1 MLIFPEFIKFSWRI
15 FVIVIPKSLLSVCGF
30 ILLAVISLFAQVTQV
45 AEKPVNSKKADE
57 KQAAVLQNIT
67 GEQVAESV
75 ILVYGGFRGRETLNQ
90 IRKTAIERGKIIQ
103 NNSDGSTNNASYE
116 KRVIRGESLDKDK
129 IRLDQKYNNAE
140 FALIYDGTK
149 IFGLFGDT
157 IFAPKKEA
165 VVAFQ
170 NQTWR
175 GVEALLRYKENA
187 SKVDLFGREK
197 FLGVEYYVLDL
208 TDKEERK
215 TRFFVSTKLVR
226 IASIEYT
233 EDSIKYVRKFYNFNY
248 AQGTLVPS
256 RTTLLANGKQ
266 IEEAT
271 ISTVTYGQKLDDA
284 YFEGN

>member
-1 MLIFPEFIKFSWRI
+1 M
-15 FVIVIPKSLLSVCGF
+15 IVIPKSLLSVCGF